1 MGEKGNW
8 SCKFQFW
15 NAMCPVHLLETHL
28 SSCTFN
34 SCLFYTV
41 LGFVAD
47 AWLVQ
52 LNQPRICSPLAVLLK
67 GNKVWTANLGDCRC
81 TVKLLNPPCICSL
94 PGWRSKPYFLS
105 TTQLVLCCRVLR
117 CLSCSRLHSGP
128 GPPETFQTHVAA
140 PARCGLRQSR
150 PCQSQCLVS
159 RTTAPFGRSWWILFS
174 PFLGGISITALFM
187 LNVKHSCQWP
197 PSCSFGTDRFLFSV
211 CSQSGPQ
218 GRRTASLNCTSRAA
232 QLSMLTAPIHFG

>member
-1 MGEKGNW
+1 
-8 SCKFQFW
+8 
-15 NAMCPVHLLETHL
+15 MCPVHLLETHL

-52 LNQPRICSPLAVLLK
+52 
-67 GNKVWTANLGDCRC
+67 
-81 TVKLLNPPCICSL
+81 LNPPCICSL

-187 LNVKHSCQWP
+187 LNVKHSCQ
-197 PSCSFGTDRFLFSV
+197 
-211 CSQSGPQ
+211 
-218 GRRTASLNCTSRAA
+218 
-232 QLSMLTAPIHFG
+232 